1 MSRATKVLAVT
12 TLMAVAS
19 TVWLYLDNRS
29 LRSELATVVDKPK
42 PVVAE
47 APKVGTSDPWSE
59 ASRLTKAPTRAT
71 SGAPAPALPEEKEES
86 RLDRRVRRQ
95 QEFAAMFGR
104 GPGETEDEYRA
115 RMVPLIKTGLAI
127 PRSRVE
133 EMRKQAEEKAH
144 VTPEQSKKLDHA
156 FDKVY
161 DNVLDYT
168 NKAIAD
174 GVLSPY
180 DRNVSGWLQ
189 YAGGLG
195 TMLDEANGQ
204 IGQILGP
211 DQLKSLSDSGF
222 EWGEYLGLEAPWEQ
236 LHPPPPPKH

>member
-1 MSRATKVLAVT
+1 MSRATKVLAAT
-12 TLMAVAS
+12 TLIAFAS
-19 TVWLYLDNRS
+19 AVWLYLENRS
-29 LRSELATVVDKPK
+29 LRSELGTKADKPSAT
-42 PVVAE
+42 VAE
-47 APKVGTSDPWSE
+47 AAKVADKDPWSQ
-59 ASRLTKAPTRAT
+59 ASRLAKAPTRA
-71 SGAPAPALPEEKEES
+71 SGSPAPALPEEKEES
-86 RLDRRVRRQ
+86 RLDKRVRRQ

-104 GPGETEDEYRA
+104 GPGETDEEYRA
-115 RMVPLIKTGLAI
+115 RIVPLIKTGLAI

-133 EMRKQAEEKAH
+133 EMRKQAEDKAH

-168 NKAIAD
+168 NKAITD
-174 GVLSPY
+174 GILSPY

-195 TMLDEANGQ
+195 NMLDEANGQ

-222 EWGEYLGLEAPWEQ
+222 EWGEYLGLEAPWEKLQ
-236 LHPPPPPKH
+236 PPPPPRH